1 MNIENIELDL
11 TCSVLEPKAMAWEKL
26 VCPCQLHDAVAHL
39 ENNPLII
46 HKECL
51 L

>member
-26 VCPCQLHDAVAHL
+26 VCPCQLHVAHF

-46 HKECL
+46 PKECL